1 MSKLITTLLLTVL
14 LFGMAVYLFNG
25 GGGLKDALRTGH
37 SRVSSTVRSFD
48 YVSD

>member
-25 GGGLKDALRTGH
+25 GGSLKETLRTGH
-37 SRVSSTVRSFD
+37 SNVTGTVRSFD
-48 YVSD
+48 YVTD